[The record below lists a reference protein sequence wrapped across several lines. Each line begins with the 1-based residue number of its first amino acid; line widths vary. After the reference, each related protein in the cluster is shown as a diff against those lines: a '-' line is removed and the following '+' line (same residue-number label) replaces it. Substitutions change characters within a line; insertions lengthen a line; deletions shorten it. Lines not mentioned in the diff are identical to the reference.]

1 MKRNLIAAV
10 AVLAFAV
17 ATISCSKPAPNKQTA
32 ANTNA
37 SASASARKPGEVKV
51 TKPGEAPPV
60 NASAKTIP
68 QDKKVPVPA
77 DWETYYDNDKGY
89 QFSVPAGTK
98 SDWQTVNGVDVFM
111 ATAPDPAKVAVM
123 VVAFKNASLTKDD
136 LLDKVKAILSS
147 MGEKDIKVGAVQE
160 ISDDY
165 DLAEVTSVD
174 EKGETTH
181 AKVLIATDV
190 SDNYLVLVGSPEKEY
205 KANEKIIDEIWGS
218 FGMYSG
224 GSSGNS

>member
-1 MKRNLIAAV
+1 MKRNIITMV
-10 AVLAFAV
+10 AILAFAV
-17 ATISCSKPAPNKQTA
+17 AAISCSKPAPNKQTA
-32 ANTNA
+32 SNANA
-37 SASASARKPGEVKV
+37 SAASARKPGEVKV
-51 TKPGEAPPV
+51 TKPGEAPPTGT
-60 NASAKTIP
+60 SAKTIP
-68 QDKKVPVPA
+68 DTKKVAVPQ

-89 QFSVPAGTK
+89 QFAVPAGTK
-98 SDWQTVNGVDVFM
+98 SDWQTVNGVDVFV
-111 ATAPDPAKVAVM
+111 ATVPEPAKVAVM
-123 VVAFKNASLTKDD
+123 VVAFKNEKLTKDD
-136 LLDKVKAILSS
+136 LLEKVKAVLAG
-147 MGEKDIKVGAVQE
+147 MGEKEIKIGAVQE

-190 SDNYLVLVGSPEKEY
+190 TDNYLVLVGSPEKEY

-224 GSSGNS
+224 GASGNS